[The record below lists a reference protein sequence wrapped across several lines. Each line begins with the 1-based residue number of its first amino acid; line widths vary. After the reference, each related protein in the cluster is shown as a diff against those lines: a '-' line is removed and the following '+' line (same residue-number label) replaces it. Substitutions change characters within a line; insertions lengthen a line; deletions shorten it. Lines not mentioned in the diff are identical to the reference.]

1 MKKNILVSI
10 VVPLYNE
17 SGNIR
22 LFIDRLNKITIDNH
36 IFEVIFVNDG
46 STDNTLIELRKNVK
60 RQLNVKFISF
70 SRNFGHQNALKAG
83 LDYAEGDAVI
93 SMDGDLQHP
102 PELIPELI
110 ENWHNGFDIV
120 YTLRKD
126 NEKIGMFKRITS
138 NLFYTLMNKLSDVR
152 IEKGSADFRLLD
164 KKVVEVLKGIKENPI
179 FYRGMVDWVGFK
191 KIGVEYL
198 LESRSWGETNY
209 SLSKMLKLAL
219 FGITSFSIKPLRLS
233 IFIGTF
239 VAVISFL
246 YGLYA
251 FWIKTFTDESI
262 EGWTSTLI
270 VISFIGGIQL
280 MMIGVVGEY
289 LGKLF
294 IEAKNRPPYIIS
306 ESSYEDRS

>member
-1 MKKNILVSI
+1 MKNDILISI
-10 VVPLYNE
+10 VVPVYNE

-22 LFIDRLNKITIDNH
+22 LFIDRINKITIDNH

-46 STDNTLIELRKNVK
+46 STDASLIELKKNVTSQSNLK
-60 RQLNVKFISF
+60 YISF

-102 PELIPELI
+102 PELIPELV

-126 NEKIGMFKRITS
+126 NEETGIVKRATA
-138 NLFYTLMNKLSDVR
+138 NLFYNLMNRLSDIR

-164 KKVVEVLKGIKENPI
+164 KKVVTVLKGIKETPI
-179 FYRGMVDWVGFK
+179 FYRGMVEWVGFK
-191 KIGVEYL
+191 KIGVEYVP
-198 LESRSWGETNY
+198 EQRQWGETKY
-209 SLSKMLKLAL
+209 SLSKMFKFAL
-219 FGITSFSIKPLRLS
+219 LGITSFSIKPLQLS
-233 IFIGTF
+233 IYIGTF

-251 FWIKTFTDESI
+251 LWIKVFTEESI
-262 EGWTSTLI
+262 QGWTSTLI

-280 MMIGVVGEY
+280 MMIGVIGEY

-306 ESSYEDRS
+306 ESSYEDK